1 VHAHRRSVLLLSVLG
16 FVLSIAAIATGG
28 EPQNANSFDFESAR
42 GFTLMSNQLPKSGVG
57 FTLILGDAA
66 HSWSDAA
73 FQAEVS
79 QALAPLERDGR
90 VARIETPYS
99 APAALAAQMV
109 SRDGHMV
116 LASVALNIDFTAA
129 RKQFGDLRAEVD
141 APARLTVAASG
152 DVPLAYDFDSLL
164 AADLEK
170 AEIGSS
176 VVALL
181 LLLIVFGT
189 GVGAMVCLA
198 IGLLAVTG
206 GVGAALLLAHV
217 TDVSTYA
224 LNIVTLIGLGIAI
237 DYSLFIVSRFREE
250 LAAGRDVADAVA
262 VAMGTAGRAIAFS
275 GLTVA
280 IGLAAML
287 FYRGTFLVSM
297 GICGAIVVAFSVLLA
312 LTFLPAL
319 LSVLGPRINRLA
331 VPILR
336 PRPFGQGMWHRLA
349 VAVMRRP
356 VLVLLPTVAV
366 LLAAGSPFLH
376 LHLASTDVTQLPPD
390 AEARRGAELLAADF
404 PSQGANVIDVVVSFS
419 SGSPLSMTNLAI
431 ADRVS
436 NRLRATPGVASVRG
450 YVDIDPSLSLVAYQR
465 LYAGAPSSLPAAAR
479 DEVTRTVGHSIALLE
494 AVTPELPA
502 SDAAHALVRTIRAQ
516 DAVGGATVVVTGDTA
531 FDIDF
536 VNYIV
541 QQTPLAVGFAMA
553 TTLIVLFLLLRSLI
567 LPVKAVLMNLLSLSA
582 AFGAMVWIFE
592 DGHLS
597 RLLNVTAGAI
607 DPTLPVLLFC
617 VVFGLSMDYEVFLL
631 TRMQEAWRR
640 THDNRTAVAEGL
652 ERSGRLVTGAAAIM
666 ITVFVAFGLARVVTI
681 KATGIGMAVAVLA
694 DATLVRALVVPA
706 LMRLLGRANWW
717 APGWMRRL
725 PGDPAARAA
734 VAEGADLRT
743 PEAAV
748 ERPR

>member
-1 VHAHRRSVLLLSVLG
+1 VYARRRSVLALCIAG
-16 FVLSIAAIATGG
+16 FILSIVAIASGG
-28 EPQNANSFDFESAR
+28 EPRNANSFDFESAR
-42 GFTLMSNQLPKSGVG
+42 GFTLMSDQLPANGVN
-57 FTLILGDAA
+57 FTLIMGDGRRAA
-66 HSWSDAA
+66 TEPA
-73 FQAEVS
+73 FQREVT
-79 QALAPLERDGR
+79 QALAPLAGDHR
-90 VARIETPYS
+90 VAAIETPYT
-99 APAALAAQMV
+99 APTAAAAQMI
-109 SRDGHMV
+109 SADGHRI
-116 LASVALNIDFTAA
+116 LAVVSLNVDFTTA
-129 RKQFGDLRAEVD
+129 RRQFGEMRAEVA
-141 APARLTVAASG
+141 APSSLSVVASG
-152 DVPLAYDFDSLL
+152 DVPLAYDFDNLL

-176 VVALL
+176 LVALV

-189 GVGAMVCLA
+189 GVAALVCLA

-250 LAAGRDVADAVA
+250 LATGRDVAQAVA
-262 VAMGTAGRAIAFS
+262 VAMATAGRAILFS

-280 IGLAAML
+280 IGLSAML

-297 GICGAIVVAFSVLLA
+297 GICGAIVVAMSVLLA
-312 LTFLPAL
+312 LTFLPAV
-319 LSVLGPRINRLA
+319 LSMLGPRINRLS

-336 PRPFGQGMWHRLA
+336 PRPHGEGIWHRIA

-356 VLVLLPTVAV
+356 VLVLLPTIAV

-376 LHLASTDVTQLPPD
+376 MQLANTDVTQLPPD
-390 AEARRGAELLAADF
+390 AEARQGAELLASAF
-404 PSQGANVIDVVVSFS
+404 PSQGANLIDVVVDFT
-419 SGSPLSMTNLAI
+419 SGSPLSPANVATAAALR
-431 ADRVS
+431 D
-436 NRLRATPGVASVRG
+436 RLRSTPGVAAVRG
-450 YVDIDPSLSLVAYQR
+450 YVDVDPALSLAAYQQ
-465 LYAGAPSSLPAAAR
+465 LYAGGVVGSLPPAAR
-479 DEVTRTVGHSIALLE
+479 EVVRRTVGRSIALLE
-494 AVTPELPA
+494 VVTPSLPA
-502 SDAAHALVRTIRAQ
+502 SPQAHDLVRTLRAEST
-516 DAVGGATVVVTGDTA
+516 VGGATVVVTGDTA

-536 VNYIV
+536 VGYIV
-541 QQTPLAVGFAMA
+541 HQTPLAVGFAMV
-553 TTLIVLFLLLRSLI
+553 TTVLVLFFLLRSLI
-567 LPVKAVLMNLLSLSA
+567 LPIKAVLMNLLSLSA
-582 AFGAMVWIFE
+582 AFGAMVWIFQ

-597 RLLNVTAGAI
+597 GLLNVTPGAI

-631 TRMQEAWRR
+631 TRMQEAWHR
-640 THDNRTAVAEGL
+640 THDNRLAVADGL

-717 APGWMRRL
+717 APRWTRRL
-725 PGDPAARAA
+725 PGRAVDDEPAAA
-734 VAEGADLRT
+734 
-743 PEAAV
+743 
-748 ERPR
+748 

>member
-1 VHAHRRSVLLLSVLG
+1 VHAHRRSVLLLSLIG
-16 FVLSIAAIATGG
+16 FVLSIVAIATGG

-42 GFTLMSNQLPKSGVG
+42 GFTLMSNQLPKGGVS
-57 FTLILGDAA
+57 FTLILADGGRPSTA
-66 HSWSDAA
+66 AA
-73 FQAEVS
+73 FQREVS
-79 QALAPLERDGR
+79 GALAPLAADSR
-90 VARIETPYS
+90 VARIETPYN
-99 APAALAAQMV
+99 APSALASQMV
-109 SRDGHMV
+109 SRDHHMV
-116 LASVALNIDFTAA
+116 LAVVSLTINFTAA
-129 RKQFGDLRAEVD
+129 RKQFGDLRAEVH
-141 APARLTVAASG
+141 APAQLSVAASG

-176 VVALL
+176 VVALI

-217 TDVSTYA
+217 TDISTYA

-250 LAAGRDVADAVA
+250 LAGGRDVPEAVS
-262 VAMGTAGRAIAFS
+262 VAMGTAGRAILFS

-319 LSVLGPRINRLA
+319 LSVLGTRINRLS

-336 PRPFGQGMWHRLA
+336 PRPFGEGMWHRIA

-356 VLVLLPTVAV
+356 VLVLLPTIAV

-404 PSQGANVIDVVVSFS
+404 PSQGANLIDVVVDFS
-419 SGSPLSMTNLAI
+419 SGSPLAATNLAI
-431 ADRVS
+431 ADAVS
-436 NRLRATPGVASVRG
+436 QRLRGTPGVASVRS
-450 YVDIDPSLSLVAYQR
+450 YVDVDPSLSLVAYQR
-465 LYAGAPSSLPAAAR
+465 LYAGAPSSLPPAAR
-479 DEVTRTVGHSIALLE
+479 DEVSRTVGHSIALFE
-494 AVTPELPA
+494 AVTPALSA
-502 SDAAHALVRTIRAQ
+502 SDAAHNLVRTIRAE
-516 DAVGGATVVVTGDTA
+516 DGASGGAVVVTGDTA

-553 TTLIVLFLLLRSLI
+553 TTLIVLFLLLRSVV
-567 LPVKAVLMNLLSLSA
+567 LPIKAVLMNLLSLSA
-582 AFGAMVWIFE
+582 AFGAMVWIFQ

-597 RLLNVTAGAI
+597 RLLNVTPDPI

-640 THDNRTAVAEGL
+640 THHNRTAVAEGL

-717 APGWMRRL
+717 APRWVRRL
-725 PGDPAARAA
+725 PGGPGS
-734 VAEGADLRT
+734 GAGG
-743 PEAAV
+743 
-748 ERPR
+748 

>member
-1 VHAHRRSVLLLSVLG
+1 MYARRRRVLALSIVG
-16 FVLSIAAIATGG
+16 FVLSIVAIAKGG

-42 GFTLMSNQLPKSGVG
+42 GFTLISNQLPKSGVN
-57 FTLILGDAA
+57 FTLILGDSRRSAV
-66 HSWSDAA
+66 DPA
-73 FQAEVS
+73 FHREVAE
-79 QALAPLERDGR
+79 ALAPLGADHR
-90 VARIETPYS
+90 VAGIQTAYT
-99 APAALAAQMV
+99 APTALAAQMV
-109 SRDGHMV
+109 SANGHMI
-116 LASVALNIDFTAA
+116 LAVVSFNVDFATA
-129 RKQFGDLRAEVD
+129 RKQFGEMRGEIA
-141 APARLTVAASG
+141 APPGLTVVASG
-152 DVPLAYDFDSLL
+152 DVPLAYAFDSLL

-176 VVALL
+176 LVALV

-189 GVGAMVCLA
+189 GVAALVCLA

-206 GVGAALLLAHV
+206 GVGAALLLAHA

-250 LAAGRDVADAVA
+250 LAAGRDVAQAVA
-262 VAMGTAGRAIAFS
+262 VAMATAGRAILFS

-280 IGLAAML
+280 IGLSAML

-297 GICGAIVVAFSVLLA
+297 GICGAIVVAMSVLLA
-312 LTFLPAL
+312 LTFLPA
-319 LSVLGPRINRLA
+319 VLAMLGHRINALS

-336 PRPFGQGMWHRLA
+336 PRPHGEGMWHRIA

-356 VLVLLPTVAV
+356 VLVLVPTILV

-376 LHLASTDVTQLPPD
+376 MQLASTDVTQLPPD
-390 AEARRGAELLAADF
+390 AEARQGAELLASAF
-404 PSQGANVIDVVVSFS
+404 PSQGANIIEVVVDFN
-419 SGSPLSMTNLAI
+419 SGSPLSPANVAI
-431 ADRVS
+431 AGAVS
-436 NRLRATPGVASVRG
+436 NRLRATPGVAAVRG
-450 YVDIDPSLSLVAYQR
+450 YVDVDPTLSVAAYQQ
-465 LYAGAPSSLPAAAR
+465 LYAGGVGSLPAAAR
-479 DEVTRTVGHSIALLE
+479 DEVTRRTGRSIAVLD
-494 AVTPELPA
+494 AVTPYLPA
-502 SDAAHALVRTIRAQ
+502 SAKAHDLVRAIRAES
-516 DAVGGATVVVTGDTA
+516 AVGGASVVVTGDTA

-536 VNYIV
+536 VGYIV
-541 QQTPLAVGFAMA
+541 HQTPLAVGFAMI
-553 TTLIVLFLLLRSLI
+553 TTMIVLFFLLRSLI
-567 LPVKAVLMNLLSLSA
+567 LPIKAVLMNLLSLSA
-582 AFGAMVWIFE
+582 AFGAMVWVFQ

-597 RLLNVTAGAI
+597 GILNVTPGAI

-631 TRMQEAWRR
+631 TRMQEAWHR
-640 THDNRTAVAEGL
+640 THDNRVAVADGL

-717 APGWMRRL
+717 APRWTRRL
-725 PGDPAARAA
+725 PGRTVDEEPAAA
-734 VAEGADLRT
+734 
-743 PEAAV
+743 
-748 ERPR
+748 

>member
-1 VHAHRRSVLLLSVLG
+1 VYARRRRVLALSIVG
-16 FVLSIAAIATGG
+16 FVLSIVAIANGG

-42 GFTLMSNQLPKSGVG
+42 GFTLISNQLPKSGVN
-57 FTLILGDAA
+57 FTLILGDSRRSAV
-66 HSWSDAA
+66 DPA
-73 FQAEVS
+73 FHREVAE
-79 QALAPLERDGR
+79 ALAPLGADHR
-90 VARIETPYS
+90 VAGIQTAYT
-99 APAALAAQMV
+99 APTALAAQMV
-109 SRDGHMV
+109 SANGHMI
-116 LASVALNIDFTAA
+116 LAVVSLNVDFATA
-129 RKQFGDLRAEVD
+129 RKQFGEMRGEIA
-141 APARLTVAASG
+141 APPGLTVVASG
-152 DVPLAYDFDSLL
+152 DVPLAYAFDSLL

-176 VVALL
+176 LVALV

-189 GVGAMVCLA
+189 GVAALVCLA

-206 GVGAALLLAHV
+206 GVGAALLLAHA

-250 LAAGRDVADAVA
+250 LAAGRDVAQAVA
-262 VAMGTAGRAIAFS
+262 VAMATAGRAILFS

-280 IGLAAML
+280 IGLSAML

-297 GICGAIVVAFSVLLA
+297 GICGAIVVAMSVLLA
-312 LTFLPAL
+312 LTFLPA
-319 LSVLGPRINRLA
+319 VLAMLGHRINALS

-336 PRPFGQGMWHRLA
+336 PRPHGEGMWHRIA

-356 VLVLLPTVAV
+356 VLVLVPTILV

-376 LHLASTDVTQLPPD
+376 MQLASTDVTQLPPD
-390 AEARRGAELLAADF
+390 AEARQGAELLASAF
-404 PSQGANVIDVVVSFS
+404 PSQGANIIEVVVDFN
-419 SGSPLSMTNLAI
+419 SGSPLGPANVAI
-431 ADRVS
+431 AGAVS
-436 NRLRATPGVASVRG
+436 NRLRATPGVAAVRG
-450 YVDIDPSLSLVAYQR
+450 YVDVDPTLSIAAYQQ
-465 LYAGAPSSLPAAAR
+465 LYAGGVGSLPAAAR
-479 DEVTRTVGHSIALLE
+479 DEVTRRTGRSIAVLD
-494 AVTPELPA
+494 AVTPYLPA
-502 SDAAHALVRTIRAQ
+502 SAKAHDLVRAIRAES
-516 DAVGGATVVVTGDTA
+516 AVGGASVVVTGDTA

-536 VNYIV
+536 VGYIV
-541 QQTPLAVGFAMA
+541 HQTPLAVGFAMI
-553 TTLIVLFLLLRSLI
+553 TTMIVLFFLLRSLI
-567 LPVKAVLMNLLSLSA
+567 LPIKAVLMNLLSLSA
-582 AFGAMVWIFE
+582 AFGAMVWVFQ

-597 RLLNVTAGAI
+597 GILNVTPGAI

-631 TRMQEAWRR
+631 TRMQEAWHR
-640 THDNRTAVAEGL
+640 THDNRVAVADGL

-717 APGWMRRL
+717 APRWTRRL
-725 PGDPAARAA
+725 PGRTVDEEPAAA
-734 VAEGADLRT
+734 
-743 PEAAV
+743 
-748 ERPR
+748 

>member
-1 VHAHRRSVLLLSVLG
+1 VYARRRRVLALSIVG
-16 FVLSIAAIATGG
+16 FVLSIVAIANGG

-42 GFTLMSNQLPKSGVG
+42 GFTLISNQLPKSGVN
-57 FTLILGDAA
+57 FTLILGDSRRSAV
-66 HSWSDAA
+66 DPA
-73 FQAEVS
+73 FHREVAE
-79 QALAPLERDGR
+79 ALAPLGADHR
-90 VARIETPYS
+90 VAGIQTAYT
-99 APAALAAQMV
+99 APTALAAQMV
-109 SRDGHMV
+109 SANGHMI
-116 LASVALNIDFTAA
+116 LAVVSLNVDFATA
-129 RKQFGDLRAEVD
+129 RKQFGEMRGEIA
-141 APARLTVAASG
+141 APPGLTVVASG
-152 DVPLAYDFDSLL
+152 DVPLAYAFDSLL

-176 VVALL
+176 LVALV

-189 GVGAMVCLA
+189 GVAALVCLA

-206 GVGAALLLAHV
+206 GVGAALLLAHA

-250 LAAGRDVADAVA
+250 LAAGRDVAQAVA
-262 VAMGTAGRAIAFS
+262 VAMATAGRAILFS

-280 IGLAAML
+280 IGLSAML

-297 GICGAIVVAFSVLLA
+297 GICGAIVVAMSVLLA
-312 LTFLPAL
+312 LTFLPA
-319 LSVLGPRINRLA
+319 VLAMLGHRINALS

-336 PRPFGQGMWHRLA
+336 PRPHGEGMWHRIA

-356 VLVLLPTVAV
+356 VLVLVPTILV

-376 LHLASTDVTQLPPD
+376 MQLASTDVTQLPPD
-390 AEARRGAELLAADF
+390 AEARQGAELLASAF
-404 PSQGANVIDVVVSFS
+404 PSQGANIIEVVVDFN
-419 SGSPLSMTNLAI
+419 SGSPLGPANVAI
-431 ADRVS
+431 AGAVS
-436 NRLRATPGVASVRG
+436 NRLRATPGVAAVRG
-450 YVDIDPSLSLVAYQR
+450 YVDVDPTLSIAAYQQ
-465 LYAGAPSSLPAAAR
+465 LYAGAVGSLPAAAR
-479 DEVTRTVGHSIALLE
+479 DEVTRRTGRSIAVLD
-494 AVTPELPA
+494 AVTPYLPA
-502 SDAAHALVRTIRAQ
+502 SAKAHDLVRAIRAES
-516 DAVGGATVVVTGDTA
+516 AVGGASVVVTGDTA

-536 VNYIV
+536 VGYIV
-541 QQTPLAVGFAMA
+541 HQTPLAVGFAMI
-553 TTLIVLFLLLRSLI
+553 TTMIVLFFLLRSLI
-567 LPVKAVLMNLLSLSA
+567 LPIKAVLMNLLSLSA
-582 AFGAMVWIFE
+582 AFGAMVWVFQ

-597 RLLNVTAGAI
+597 GILNVTPGAI

-631 TRMQEAWRR
+631 TRMQEAWHR
-640 THDNRTAVAEGL
+640 THDNRVAVADGL

-717 APGWMRRL
+717 APRWTRRL
-725 PGDPAARAA
+725 PGRTVDEEPAAA
-734 VAEGADLRT
+734 
-743 PEAAV
+743 
-748 ERPR
+748 

>member
-1 VHAHRRSVLLLSVLG
+1 VYARRRRVLVLSVVG
-16 FVLSIAAIATGG
+16 FVLSIIAIANGG

-42 GFTLMSNQLPKSGVG
+42 GFTLISDQLPKSGVN
-57 FTLILGDAA
+57 FTLILGDSRRSAA
-66 HSWSDAA
+66 DPA
-73 FQAEVS
+73 FHREVTA
-79 QALAPLERDGR
+79 ALAPLAADHR
-90 VARIETPYS
+90 VAGIQTAYT

-109 SRDGHMV
+109 SANGHMV
-116 LASVALNIDFTAA
+116 LAVVALDVDFATA
-129 RKQFGDLRAEVD
+129 RKQFGEMRGEVA
-141 APARLTVAASG
+141 APPGLTVVASG
-152 DVPLAYDFDSLL
+152 DVALAYAFDSLL

-176 VVALL
+176 LVALV

-189 GVGAMVCLA
+189 GVAALVCLA

-250 LAAGRDVADAVA
+250 LAAGRDVASAVA
-262 VAMGTAGRAIAFS
+262 VAMATAGRAILFS
-275 GLTVA
+275 GLTVT
-280 IGLAAML
+280 IGLSAML

-297 GICGAIVVAFSVLLA
+297 GICGAIVVAMSVLLA
-312 LTFLPAL
+312 LTFLPAILAL
-319 LSVLGPRINRLA
+319 LGHRINRLT

-336 PRPFGQGMWHRLA
+336 PRPHGEGMWHRIA

-356 VLVLLPTVAV
+356 VLVLVPTVAV

-376 LHLASTDVTQLPPD
+376 MQLASTDVTQLPPD
-390 AEARRGAELLAADF
+390 AEARQGAELLATAF
-404 PSQGANVIDVVVSFS
+404 PSQGANIIEVVVDFT
-419 SGSPLSMTNLAI
+419 SGSPLSPINVAI
-431 ADRVS
+431 AGAVS
-436 NRLRATPGVASVRG
+436 GRLRATPGVAAVRG
-450 YVDIDPSLSLVAYQR
+450 YVDVDPTLTVAGYQQ
-465 LYAGAPSSLPAAAR
+465 LYAGAAGSLPAAAR
-479 DEVTRTVGHSIALLE
+479 DEVTRTTGRSIAVLD
-494 AVTPELPA
+494 AVTPYLPA
-502 SDAAHALVRTIRAQ
+502 SAQAHDLVRTIRAQ
-516 DAVGGATVVVTGDTA
+516 RAVDGASVLVTGDTA

-536 VNYIV
+536 VGYIV
-541 QQTPLAVGFAMA
+541 HQTPFAVGFAML
-553 TTLIVLFLLLRSLI
+553 TTMVVLFFLLRSLI
-567 LPVKAVLMNLLSLSA
+567 LPIKAVLMNLLSLSA
-582 AFGAMVWIFE
+582 AFGAMVWIFQ

-597 RLLNVTAGAI
+597 SILNVTPGAI

-631 TRMQEAWRR
+631 TRMQEAWHR
-640 THDNRTAVAEGL
+640 THDNRLAVADGL

-694 DATLVRALVVPA
+694 DATLVRALIVPA

-717 APGWMRRL
+717 APRWTRHL
-725 PGDPAARAA
+725 PGHAID
-734 VAEGADLRT
+734 E
-743 PEAAV
+743 EAAAA
-748 ERPR
+748 